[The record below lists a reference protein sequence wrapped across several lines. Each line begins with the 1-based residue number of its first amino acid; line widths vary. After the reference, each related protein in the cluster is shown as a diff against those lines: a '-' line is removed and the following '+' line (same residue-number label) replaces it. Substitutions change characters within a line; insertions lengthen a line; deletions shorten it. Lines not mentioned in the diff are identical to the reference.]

1 MRLLWL
7 LLALLVGMVGVSRLF
22 RPNSGAVSV
31 APRPP
36 ASALRRPVVPGG
48 LDQPITAPRLATAP
62 EPTTLTPVIERLAR
76 AEWRRRIGWAG
87 RAVYLDSAFAGSDS
101 TLRRWNERAELRV
114 AVVPPSGNPALVA
127 EVQAAVREWRSAG
140 HGMVLTDVV
149 DTTGADVVV
158 QWVERFEPEEGSP
171 AGESVGRTGLTQ
183 MEWNGHGEAQRA
195 SVTLAMAQRS
205 GRPLE
210 PAEIRAIAMHELGHA
225 LGLPHS
231 GDSGDIMYPTV
242 RRPTLS
248 ARDRAT
254 VALLYSLPPGS
265 LREPATP

>member
-7 LLALLVGMVGVSRLF
+7 VLALLVGMVGVSRLL
-22 RPNSGAVSV
+22 RSGSRAVSV
-31 APRPP
+31 APGPH
-36 ASALRRPVVPGG
+36 ASALHRSVVPGG
-48 LDQPITAPRLATAP
+48 LVQPTTAPRVAMAA

-76 AEWRRRIGWAG
+76 AESRRRIGWAG
-87 RAVYLDSAFAGSDS
+87 RAVYLDSAFADSDS
-101 TLRRWNERAELRV
+101 TLRRWNERLELRV
-114 AVVPPSGNPALVA
+114 AVLPPSGNPALVA
-127 EVQAAVREWRSAG
+127 EVQAAVREWRSVG

-158 QWVERFEPEEGSP
+158 QWVERFEPEAGSSP
-171 AGESVGRTGLTQ
+171 GESVGRTGLTQ

-195 SVTLAMAQRS
+195 LVTLAMAQPS
-205 GRPLE
+205 GRRLE
-210 PAEIRAIAMHELGHA
+210 QAEIRAIAMHELGHA

-242 RRPTLS
+242 RRPALS
-248 ARDRAT
+248 ARDWAT